1 MEHRNIEFQMMDRI
15 TQIER
20 MGVRHYRAE
29 LIFKL
34 ECLGRFKEAKSLLY
48 AATNVYL
55 NPKYELYLANKYW
68 LMLPDE
74 EQNNVTL

>member
-1 MEHRNIEFQMMDRI
+1 MENRNIEIQDMDRI

-29 LIFKL
+29 FIFKL

-55 NPKYELYLANKYW
+55 NPKYELALQMKYW
-68 LMLPDE
+68 MMLTNE
-74 EQNNVTL
+74 ELDRVNL